1 MYGSFALDILKNSNP
16 AGASSIWH
24 NHNFVKLW
32 SGQTVSVFGS
42 AITSLAVP
50 LTAALQLNA
59 TPLQMGVV
67 QMMGYLPFLLFG
79 LLAGVWVDRL
89 PRRPVLVVADLGRA
103 LALAAIPI
111 AAWGGWLSMELMY
124 GVLFVVGTLNL
135 LFEAAYAAFLPAIMP
150 AARLPEGNSRLH
162 ASAAVAEIAGP
173 GLAGWLVQLFTAT
186 FSLVADAL
194 SFVASAWFLL
204 LIRVRETPR
213 ASAGARQSLRRELV
227 EGLGAVLRHP
237 YIRPLTLCSASANI
251 FINMHLAIYVLYLTR
266 ELQATPAQVGLLY
279 SIGSIGGL
287 LGALY
292 AVRVARRLGVGRA
305 IMAETIVVGVAAIA
319 VPLCTLMGLGALP
332 LLALLHGVWG
342 FWLPIYVVNAATLR
356 QLVTRNDMLGRVT
369 ASSRFVSWGGGALG
383 FLLGGLVA
391 EQLGL
396 LPTLLIAGVGVLLSA
411 AWVIASP
418 LRTLQAMPE
427 S

>member
-1 MYGSFALDILKNSNP
+1 LDILKDSNLV
-16 AGASSIWH
+16 GTSSIWH
-24 NHNFVKLW
+24 NLNFVKLW

-42 AITSLAVP
+42 AITSLAIP
-50 LTAALQLNA
+50 LTAAMQLNA

-89 PRRPVLVVADLGRA
+89 PRRPVLVVADIGRA
-103 LALAAIPI
+103 LALVAIPI

-124 GVLFVVGTLNL
+124 GVIFVVGTLNL
-135 LFEAAYAAFLPAIMP
+135 LFEAAYAAFLPTIVP

-173 GLAGWLVQLFTAT
+173 GLAGWLVQVFTAA
-186 FSLVADAL
+186 FSLVVDAL

-204 LIRVRETPR
+204 LMRVSETPR
-213 ASAGARQSLRRELV
+213 ASAGARQSLWRELG

-237 YIRPLTLCSASANI
+237 YIRPLTFCSASANI

-266 ELQATPAQVGLLY
+266 ELQATPGQIGLLY
-279 SIGSIGGL
+279 SVGSIGGL
-287 LGALY
+287 FGALY

-305 IMAETIVVGVAAIA
+305 IMTETIVVGVAAIA
-319 VPLCTLMGLGALP
+319 VPLCTMMGLGALP
-332 LLALLHGVWG
+332 LLALVHGVWG

-391 EQLGL
+391 EQIGL
-396 LPTLLIAGVGVLLSA
+396 LPTLLLAGVGVLLSA
-411 AWVIASP
+411 AWIVFSP
-418 LRTLQAMPE
+418 VRTLQAMPE
-427 S
+427 G